1 MLAPMSTDLLKT
13 HSLVGVV
20 LSCFREDSSAG
31 NAGRAEERNTKPVFG
46 SEGKDKKN

>member
-1 MLAPMSTDLLKT
+1 MLTQCPTDLSRT

-20 LSCFREDSSAG
+20 SSCFREDSSAG
-31 NAGRAEERNTKPVFG
+31 NAGRAEETNMKHVFG